1 MESGGN
7 APYFGQ
13 YAPNPMKILI
23 AHRDAAARNS
33 LVKLIGAKAEVKIVG
48 TADGIQAWEILSG
61 DDAPRIAVLD
71 WELPHVDGVEICRR
85 LRKRNASSYTNVML
99 LGTRADATDVATA
112 FGSGADDYVSFPTN
126 VEEVVC
132 RLQAGVR
139 VAAQEESLSRI
150 VVSWRTM
157 LDSLP
162 FGIACLASDGQLLRA
177 NQTFV
182 HLLGYQLGDLIGA
195 NPRFRESVRLNRII
209 PNSTERSRLLDAI
222 CQGQPFDHM
231 PVDMMRENGMP
242 HRFVM
247 WGRPMPQGH
256 DRMFQI
262 VVAEA

>member
-1 MESGGN
+1 
-7 APYFGQ
+7 
-13 YAPNPMKILI
+13 MKILI
-23 AHRDAAARNS
+23 AHHDVATRNS
-33 LVKLIGAKAEVKIVG
+33 LAESIGVNAEMKIAAA
-48 TADGIQAWEILSG
+48 ADGIQAWEILAG

-71 WELPHVDGVEICRR
+71 WELPHADGIEICRR
-85 LRKRNASSYTNVML
+85 LRKRNASSYTYVML
-99 LGTRADATDVATA
+99 LGMRADSTDVAAA

-139 VAAQEESLSRI
+139 VAAQEENLSRI

-177 NQTFV
+177 NKPFI
-182 HLLGYQLGDLIGA
+182 HLLGYQLGDLMGA
-195 NPRFRESVRLNRII
+195 NARFRESVRLNRIV
-209 PNSTERSRLLDAI
+209 PNSNERSRLLGAVG
-222 CQGQPFDHM
+222 QGQSFDHM
-231 PVDMMRENGMP
+231 PVEMMRENGMP

-247 WGRPMPQGH
+247 WGRPMPNMH

-262 VVAEA
+262 VLAEG